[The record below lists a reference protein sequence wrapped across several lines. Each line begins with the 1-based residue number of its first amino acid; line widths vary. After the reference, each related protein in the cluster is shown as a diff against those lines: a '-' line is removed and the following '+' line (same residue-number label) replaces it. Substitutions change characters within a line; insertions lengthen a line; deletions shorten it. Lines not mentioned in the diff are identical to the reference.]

1 MRVVVWDGGGG
12 GSGRGEAWVTGSVV
26 GGCTGGAGSG
36 MELNSGL
43 RAWVFVS
50 LPCAG
55 PLQDSLTT
63 KF

>member
-1 MRVVVWDGGGG
+1 MWDGGGG
-12 GSGRGEAWVTGSVV
+12 GSGGGEAWVTGSVV

-50 LPCAG
+50 LPRTVA
-55 PLQDSLTT
+55 PTRFADNEIPD
-63 KF
+63 